1 MALLEVW
8 KEAGPQGALWLV
20 LQVRCINLIL
30 VAQFPSQHTYNHH
43 SDENSCVQAKEIGW
57 PLILQQGSHLTPG
70 SVGVTILDVSQ
81 AEPRVL
87 EEEGESWP
95 LFLSWSKT
103 L

>member
-8 KEAGPQGALWLV
+8 KEAGPQGALCLI

-30 VAQFPSQHTYNHH
+30 VAQFPSQHTHSH
-43 SDENSCVQAKEIGW
+43 SDENSNVQAKGIGW

-70 SVGVTILDVSQ
+70 SVGVTIPDVSGT
-81 AEPRVL
+81 EPSVQ

-95 LFLSWSKT
+95 LFLS
-103 L
+103 